1 MIRKAGNSMKHYH
14 VRCDNRNNGLH
25 LTYSYNTMQW
35 VVKLGRIAVFA
46 SDNYEIASDYIIQYQ
61 ADADADRKA
70 GDNT

>member
-1 MIRKAGNSMKHYH
+1 MKHYH
-14 VRCDNRNNGLH
+14 VRFDNKSNGLH

-46 SDNYEIASDYIIQYQ
+46 SDNYEIASDYMLQYQ

-70 GDNT
+70 GDINA